1 MSDDPKRGEWSEMF
15 GLEALP
21 RPAIEL
27 EAAPRCYPHVFRI
40 HEKERMV
47 TCSKCDA
54 VFDPFDAI
62 VVVAKHHDR
71 IHASAAEAE
80 KFKDERRKEA
90 AELQREIRNLRSMK
104 KRAGEPLRVALRMV
118 IEDMA
123 WIAGNTK
130 QASTQKLLAALAA
143 RYEAWDASGRGAAF
157 VEDESQ
163 TGTKGKGT

>member
-1 MSDDPKRGEWSEMF
+1 MF
-15 GLEALP
+15 GLESLP
-21 RPAIEL
+21 RPAIEFD
-27 EAAPRCYPHVFRI
+27 AAPQCYPHVFRI

-62 VVVAKHHDR
+62 VIVARNHER
-71 IHASAAEAE
+71 IHASAVDAQ

-90 AELQREIRNLRSMK
+90 ADLQREIRNLRSMK

-118 IEDMA
+118 VEDMA
-123 WIAGNTK
+123 WIAGNTR
-130 QASTQKLLAALAA
+130 QNATAQKLLAALAS
-143 RYEAWDASGRGAAF
+143 RYETWDATGRGAAF
-157 VEDESQ
+157 IETESQ